1 MVTRIP
7 IVSGQFYSSGF
18 EELDKQIIG
27 CFNSKL
33 GPGDLPIE
41 RNEKKIT
48 YGIVSP
54 HAGYQISGP
63 SMAWAYKELAESKFP
78 SRFIILGTNHTG
90 LGESQVGV
98 TLADWETPF
107 GQVKCDKGFARELIG
122 KCDFIKED
130 DKVHANEHSIE
141 VQLPFLQV
149 ACKDKLDSIR
159 IVPIIVSSDYEK
171 VSSLIFDAIRKLN
184 RDVVVIASSDFTHYG
199 PNYGYVPFTN
209 DIKESLYAL
218 DKKAIEFILKL
229 DSSGF
234 LDYIENK
241 GATICGK
248 YPIAATIELSKKLG
262 ATSGSLLRYYTSG
275 DVSEDYSS
283 AVGYGAIKIK

>member
-1 MVTRIP
+1 MEGRRKE
-7 IVSGQFYSSGF
+7 IVSGQFYESDFSGLDAQIRECFSSKFGPA
-18 EELDKQIIG
+18 ELPLVRSD
-27 CFNSKL
+27 
-33 GPGDLPIE
+33 
-41 RNEKKIT
+41 KKI
-48 YGIVSP
+48 ISVICP
-54 HAGYQISGP
+54 HAGYMFSGGCA
-63 SMAWAYKELAESKFP
+63 SWAYKEIGESVFP
-78 SRFIILGTNHTG
+78 DTFLILGLSHSG
-90 LGESQVGV
+90 YDSCVSL
-98 TLADWETPF
+98 LDWETPL
-107 GQVKCDKGFARELIG
+107 GVVKNDSAFSSAIG
-122 KCDFIKED
+122 LPVDEEA
-130 DKVHANEHSIE
+130 HAKEHSIE